1 MPPQPRPSRPRPS
14 APSSASKPASRSKPG
29 GGRQHPLAQLDTNPA
44 SYSRTDPFSALN
56 ALRSLLSLLPS
67 RLGPCHL
74 KLAPAEHALAL
85 HLLAVVEPFVGL
97 APCSSRRV
105 LARQPTEVL
114 DAIAFHVEAQRD
126 LLALA
131 LTCRRL
137 HAVVVPRHAAH
148 RLVRAKASQLAVWH
162 HLAVHRALA
171 RNVRRLEV
179 LDERASADE
188 VVVPPGIR
196 ATDTDLESTDDELG
210 MHAKQERFLVSALR
224 QMSALTAFRWS
235 CSHSLVAFERVW
247 PVLVR
252 CAPGLREVEVNDN
265 LVFQAVDIEEETA
278 GSGARAG
285 GARKQRQVLNDL
297 TKVGLHGTKSTFGL
311 SKNPDLSRISAMLHN
326 CPNIQALDIS
336 YVPRYTPGF
345 FSPVA
350 DDFLLCGRWAALR
363 SLTLTNLWCTPHAG
377 LDAAAAFLLSHATLE
392 VLHLDVAFGTGAGTG
407 AGAGALAAFKFPP
420 NCLPR
425 LHELKACRELASALL
440 ACPCPCPGGRPLAT
454 LKGVRLSGSA
464 ARDRAFLE
472 NLRAGGDTVRRLE
485 LAGWNEMEDVRR
497 LAECVPKLV
506 WLDLGKRGGAGSVGN
521 TNAAGSGA
529 GGNGGKQPANVSTNF
544 VEWASVLAQMP
555 ELTTFHGL
563 RFFYEVA
570 STAIPADGAAP
581 LSLSDRSRVRKND
594 EVASVLAWKCPKLRR
609 LDHWDEGSGRVI
621 VLVRDAERVRYEVRR
636 TLKV

>member
-1 MPPQPRPSRPRPS
+1 MPPQTRPSRPRPS
-14 APSSASKPASRSKPG
+14 APSTGRAASTRKPG
-29 GGRQHPLAQLDTNPA
+29 GGRQHTHPQLDTNPS
-44 SYSRTDPFSALN
+44 SYPRTDPFGALN

-67 RLGPCHL
+67 RLGSCHL

-97 APCSSRRV
+97 APCESRRV
-105 LARQPTEVL
+105 LVRQPTEVL
-114 DAIAFHVEAQRD
+114 DAIAFHVESARD
-126 LLALA
+126 LRALA

-137 HAVVVPRHAAH
+137 HAVVVPRHAEY
-148 RLVRAKASQLAVWH
+148 RVVRAKASQLALWH

-171 RNVRRLEV
+171 RNVRRLEI
-179 LDERASADE
+179 LDERAPAGD
-188 VVVPPGIR
+188 VVVPPGIG
-196 ATDTDLESTDDELG
+196 ATDTDMESTDDELG

-224 QMSALTAFRWS
+224 QMSALTAFRWR

-265 LVFQAVDIEEETA
+265 LVFQALEVAEEETA
-278 GSGARAG
+278 GS
-285 GARKQRQVLNDL
+285 RKQRQVLHDL

-311 SKNPDLSRISAMLHN
+311 SKNPDLSRLSAMLHN
-326 CPNIQALDIS
+326 CPNIEALDIS
-336 YVPRYTPGF
+336 YVPRHSPGF

-350 DDFLLCGRWAALR
+350 DDFLLCGRWPALR

-377 LDAAAAFLLSHATLE
+377 LDAAAAFLLAHTTLE
-392 VLHLDVAFGTGAGTG
+392 VLHLDVAFGTGVAAGG
-407 AGAGALAAFKFPP
+407 GGGAGALTTFKFPP

-425 LHELKACRELASALL
+425 LRELKACRELAGALL
-440 ACPCPCPGGRPLAT
+440 ACPSPDGRVRPLET

-506 WLDLGKRGGAGSVGN
+506 WLDLGKRGGAGPAVGN
-521 TNAAGSGA
+521 THANASTSAAGP
-529 GGNGGKQPANVSTNF
+529 GGSGKQPVHITTNF
-544 VEWASVLAQMP
+544 VEWANVLAQMP
-555 ELTTFHGL
+555 ELTTVHGL

-570 STAIPADGAAP
+570 STAMQADGAAP

-621 VLVRDAERVRYEVRR
+621 VLIRDAERVRYEVRR